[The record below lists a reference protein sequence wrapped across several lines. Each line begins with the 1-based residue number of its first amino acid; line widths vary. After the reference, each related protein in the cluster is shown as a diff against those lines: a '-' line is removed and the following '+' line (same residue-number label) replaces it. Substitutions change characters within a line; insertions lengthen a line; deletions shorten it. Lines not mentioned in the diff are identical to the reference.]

1 MASIDPAPP
10 TEVNGLIDRRVV
22 VVDDHQLLS
31 ESLALALSVQGYDV
45 RRVPVPAHSGAPA
58 ALVTAI
64 LRVRPRVVLLDLE
77 LGAFGDGN
85 RLIEPLARA
94 DVRVVVM
101 TGSPDRA
108 RWGRAVL
115 AGARK
120 VVSKA
125 RPLSELTSV
134 VRRANQGL
142 GLMDAA
148 EREELLG
155 AWHTRLVEN
164 DDIDRRLAQLS
175 RRESAVLGQLMAG
188 LSVRDIAARGV
199 VSEATVRTQ
208 VKAVLTKLGV
218 STQLAAVSV
227 ANRAS
232 WHPPT
237 EQAS

>member
-1 MASIDPAPP
+1 
-10 TEVNGLIDRRVV
+10 
-22 VVDDHQLLS
+22 
-31 ESLALALSVQGYDV
+31 
-45 RRVPVPAHSGAPA
+45 
-58 ALVTAI
+58 
-64 LRVRPRVVLLDLE
+64 
-77 LGAFGDGN
+77 
-85 RLIEPLARA
+85 
-94 DVRVVVM
+94 M